1 MKSNTFIEKGLE
13 ESTQNYYWFS
23 LDGRIGMTVFG
34 FFFLATR
41 GGLQDLSPPD
51 QGLNLGHSSES
62 IKS

>member
-1 MKSNTFIEKGLE
+1 MVELGWLFL
-13 ESTQNYYWFS
+13 
-23 LDGRIGMTVFG
+23 G